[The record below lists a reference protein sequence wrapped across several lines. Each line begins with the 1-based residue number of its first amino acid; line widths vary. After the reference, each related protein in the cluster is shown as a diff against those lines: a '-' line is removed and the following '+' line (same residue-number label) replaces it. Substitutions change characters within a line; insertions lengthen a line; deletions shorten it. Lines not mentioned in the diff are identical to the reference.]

1 MSKAEKEKK
10 SKLKANEDKKEK
22 TKKKNRLSS
31 KQLHLEEAHLKEKS
45 DKKSNQITK
54 AQDDQSGYQATYT
67 VESTSTAY
75 EVKPLFV
82 PKLST
87 RPIHVAIV
95 GATGAVGRELI
106 EAFQQN
112 QLDIADLKLYASER
126 SAGDT
131 IEFKGKELM
140 VEDLSMGS
148 WKKAKLDVAFF
159 SAGSPISLEYVP
171 QFVEHGILVIDNTSA
186 FRMRADVPLIV
197 PEVNIDQ
204 ITTHKGIIS
213 NPNCSTIEAMPVLHT
228 LEKCYGLKRV
238 VYSTYQSASGAGK
251 SGMDELQ
258 DQTVALLNF
267 KTPVVKKFPK
277 RLAFDLIPKIG
288 SFLEDG
294 NTQEEEKM
302 IKESQKILN
311 LPDLPVS
318 ATCVRV
324 PTFIGHCLSVNVE
337 LKQQFD
343 LEALIDQLKK
353 TQNIQVFTGEEYPTL
368 MDANGLDI
376 ICVGRIRRDSSVPY
390 GVNLWIVADNLRKGA
405 STNAWQIA
413 QAIYGTPKS
422 NIQDLSD

>member
-10 SKLKANEDKKEK
+10 LKSKSEEKIKKNKDKSKKSKEK
-22 TKKKNRLSS
+22 QEEINVVSLDQTVVSLGNPRSQTDVK
-31 KQLHLEEAHLKEKS
+31 HLFQPRFSEK
-45 DKKSNQITK
+45 
-54 AQDDQSGYQATYT
+54 
-67 VESTSTAY
+67 
-75 EVKPLFV
+75 
-82 PKLST
+82 
-87 RPIHVAIV
+87 PINVAIV

-112 QLDIADLKLYASER
+112 QLYINELKLYASER
-126 SAGDT
+126 SAGET
-131 IEFKGKELM
+131 IEYKGKELM

-148 WKKAKLDVAFF
+148 WKTSKIDVAFF
-159 SAGSPISLEYVP
+159 SAGGPVSLEYVP

-186 FRMRADVPLIV
+186 FRMKADVPLVV
-197 PEVNIDQ
+197 PEVNIDDIQ
-204 ITTHKGIIS
+204 KHKGIIA
-213 NPNCSTIEAMPVLHT
+213 NPNCSTIEAMPILHT

-251 SGMDELQ
+251 SGMDELH

-267 KTPVVKKFPK
+267 KTPIVKKFPK

-302 IKESQKILN
+302 IKESQKILG
-311 LPDLPVS
+311 LADLPIS

-337 LKQQFD
+337 LNRDFD
-343 LEALIDQLKK
+343 LDELIENLKK
-353 TQNIQVFTGEEYPTL
+353 TQNVQVFTGDEYPTL
-368 MDANGLDI
+368 MDVSGLDV
-376 ICVGRIRRDSSVPY
+376 ICVGRIRRDQSVPF

-405 STNAWQIA
+405 ATNAWQIA
-413 QAIYGTPKS
+413 QAIYGTPKL
-422 NIQDLSD
+422 NTQDLSD

>member
-10 SKLKANEDKKEK
+10 LKSKSEEKIKKNKDKSKKSKEK
-22 TKKKNRLSS
+22 QEEITIASLDQTVVSLGNRRSQADV
-31 KQLHLEEAHLKEKS
+31 KHLFQPRFSEK
-45 DKKSNQITK
+45 
-54 AQDDQSGYQATYT
+54 
-67 VESTSTAY
+67 
-75 EVKPLFV
+75 
-82 PKLST
+82 
-87 RPIHVAIV
+87 PINVAIV

-112 QLDIADLKLYASER
+112 QLYINELKLYASER
-126 SAGDT
+126 SAGET
-131 IEFKGKELM
+131 IEYKGKELM

-148 WKKAKLDVAFF
+148 WKTSKIDVAFF
-159 SAGSPISLEYVP
+159 SAGGPVSLEYVP

-186 FRMRADVPLIV
+186 FRMKADVPLVV
-197 PEVNIDQ
+197 PEVNIDDIQ
-204 ITTHKGIIS
+204 KHKGIIA
-213 NPNCSTIEAMPVLHT
+213 NPNCSTIEAMPILHT

-251 SGMDELQ
+251 SGMDELH

-267 KTPVVKKFPK
+267 KTPIVKKFPK

-302 IKESQKILN
+302 IKESQKILG
-311 LPDLPVS
+311 LADLPIS

-337 LKQQFD
+337 LNRDFD
-343 LEALIDQLKK
+343 LDELIENLKK
-353 TQNIQVFTGEEYPTL
+353 TQNVQVFTGDEYPTL
-368 MDANGLDI
+368 MDVSGLDV
-376 ICVGRIRRDSSVPY
+376 ICVGRIRRDQSVPF

-405 STNAWQIA
+405 ATNAWQIA
-413 QAIYGTPKS
+413 QAIYGTPKL
-422 NIQDLSD
+422 NTQDLSD